1 MAHHTPQ
8 QIAVHDHP
16 LISAVYLM
24 TDIEKENDVLVIE
37 TVPAR
42 QFKGHMNELLADLPF
57 IALEA
62 EEKAGPFARIDIR
75 TH

>member
-1 MAHHTPQ
+1 MPHQTPQ
-8 QIAVHDHP
+8 QVAMHDHP

-24 TDIEKENDVLVIE
+24 PADRMDENVLVIE
-37 TVPAR
+37 TVSAEEM
-42 QFKGHMNELLADLPF
+42 KGHMDDLLMELPF

-62 EEKAGPFARIDIR
+62 AEKAGSFARIDIR